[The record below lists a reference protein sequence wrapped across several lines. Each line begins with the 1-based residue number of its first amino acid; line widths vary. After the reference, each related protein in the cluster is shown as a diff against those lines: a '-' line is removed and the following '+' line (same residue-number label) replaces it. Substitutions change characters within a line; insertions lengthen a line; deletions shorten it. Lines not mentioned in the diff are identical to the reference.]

1 MKILLLYPQYP
12 TTFWSFKYALPFVGK
27 KAAFPPLGLL
37 TVASMLPSG
46 WDKKVVDM
54 NVSKLKDE
62 DIKSAD
68 FVFISAMIIQ
78 KESVE
83 DIIRRCQK
91 LKVKI
96 VAGGPL
102 FTTGY
107 EEFRGRINHFILN
120 EAEETLPLF
129 LADLKKGQLKEVYT
143 SSKFPDISK
152 TPAPLWNLLDFKP
165 YSSMNIQFSRGCPF
179 NCEFCDIVIM
189 NGRIPRIKSKEQVIE
204 ELDVLYDQGW
214 RGNVFFVDDNF
225 IGNKAALKKEILPAL
240 ISWME
245 ERDYPFNFNTEASI
259 NLSDDEELMKLM
271 AEAGFNTV
279 FIGIETPDEDS
290 LKECGK
296 VHNINRSLLDSI
308 RKIQNYG
315 LQVQAG
321 FIVGFDNDT
330 PSIFE
335 RQINFIQRSGIVT
348 AMVGIL
354 GALPKTR
361 LYQRL
366 EKEGRL
372 LKGPSGDNTDHSM
385 NFMPRMGKNS
395 LMEGYKR
402 ILATIYSPKN
412 YYERVETFLKNY
424 KPLNKKKWSFNMSD
438 FNAFVKSI
446 WLLGIK
452 GEERYYYWKILFKSL
467 FTRPRLFPLTVTLSI
482 YGFHFRKVAE
492 SYA

>member
-37 TVASMLPSG
+37 TVASMLPSD
-46 WDKKVVDM
+46 WEKKVIDL
-54 NVSKLKDE
+54 NVSKLKDK
-62 DIKSAD
+62 DIKWAD

-83 DIIRRCQK
+83 EIIKKCQK
-91 LKVKI
+91 LKVKT

-107 EEFRGRINHFILN
+107 EEFKGRIDHFILN
-120 EAEETLPLF
+120 EAEGTLPLF
-129 LADLKKGQLKEVYT
+129 LADLEKGQLKEVYT
-143 SSKFPDISK
+143 SSVFPDISK
-152 TPAPLWNLLDFKP
+152 TPAPLWNLIDFKP

-189 NGRIPRIKSKEQVIE
+189 NGRVPRIKSKEQVMK

-240 ISWME
+240 ISWMK
-245 ERDYPFNFNTEASI
+245 ERSYPFHFNTEASI
-259 NLSDDEELMKLM
+259 NLADDEDLMKLL

-296 VHNINRSLLDSI
+296 IHNINRSLLDSI

-354 GALPKTR
+354 GALPETR
-361 LYQRL
+361 LYKRL

-372 LKGPSGDNTDHSM
+372 LKGATGDNTDSSI
-385 NFMPRMGKNS
+385 NFMPKMGKKS

-424 KPLNKKKWSFNMSD
+424 KPLNKKKLSFRVSD
-438 FNAFVKSI
+438 LNAFIKSI
-446 WLLGIK
+446 WLLGII
-452 GEERYYYWKILFKSL
+452 GEERPYYWKILFKSL
-467 FTRPRLFPLTVTLSI
+467 FTRPRLFPLTITLSI

>member
-12 TTFWSFKYALPFVGK
+12 TTFWSFTYALPFVGK

-37 TVASMLPSG
+37 TVASMLPSV
-46 WDKKVVDM
+46 WEKKVVDL
-54 NVSKLKDE
+54 NVSKLKEE
-62 DIKSAD
+62 DIKWAD

-83 DIIRRCQK
+83 EIIKKCQK
-91 LKVKI
+91 LKVKT

-107 EEFRGRINHFILN
+107 EEFKGRIDHFILN
-120 EAEETLPLF
+120 EAEGTLPLF
-129 LADLKKGQLKEVYT
+129 LADLEKGQLKEVYT
-143 SSKFPDISK
+143 SSLFPDISK
-152 TPAPLWNLLDFKP
+152 TPAPLWSLIDFKP
-165 YSSMNIQFSRGCPF
+165 YSSMNIQFSRRCPF

-189 NGRIPRIKSKEQVIE
+189 NGRVPRIKSKEQVIK
-204 ELDVLYDQGW
+204 ELDILYSRGW

-245 ERDYPFNFNTEASI
+245 ERDYPFHFNTEASI
-259 NLSDDEELMKLM
+259 NLADDEELLRLM

-279 FIGIETPDEDS
+279 FIGIETPDEFS

-296 VHNINRSLLDSI
+296 VHNTNRSLLDSI

-348 AMVGIL
+348 AMVGLL

-361 LYQRL
+361 LYERL
-366 EKEGRL
+366 KKEGRL
-372 LKGPSGDNTDHSM
+372 LNNPTGDNTDHSL
-385 NFMPRMGKNS
+385 NFMPKMGENP
-395 LMEGYKR
+395 LMDGYKR
-402 ILATIYSPKN
+402 ILTTIYSPKN
-412 YYERVETFLKNY
+412 YYARIETFLKNY
-424 KPLNKKKWSFNMSD
+424 KPLNKKKWSFRMSD
-438 FNAFVKSI
+438 LSAFIKSI
-446 WLLGIK
+446 WLLGVI
-452 GEERYYYWKILFKSL
+452 GEERFFYWKILFKSL
-467 FTRPRLFPLTVTLSI
+467 FTRPRLFPLTITLSI

-492 SYA
+492 SYT